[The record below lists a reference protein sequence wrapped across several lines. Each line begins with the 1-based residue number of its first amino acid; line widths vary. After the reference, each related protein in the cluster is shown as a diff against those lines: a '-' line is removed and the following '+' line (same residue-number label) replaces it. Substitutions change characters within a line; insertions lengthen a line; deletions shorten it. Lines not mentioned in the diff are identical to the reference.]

1 MNYQVFTNESLL
13 MMHHGAKGALAVDD
27 ELDGLGQERRFR
39 VRETPDWVTHAAELE
54 AEMLRRG
61 VNFDPIKWS
70 EMESSASGTA
80 DSPADPATPRPDPAP
95 LKEGR
100 TAETPARLRNRIAAA
115 LKLRLTN

>member
-27 ELDGLGQERRFR
+27 ELGGLGQQPRFR

-61 VNFDPIKWS
+61 VNFDPIKWA
-70 EMESSASGTA
+70 ERELSASDSS
-80 DSPADPATPRPDPAP
+80 DSPTVPAAPQTDPAASSEGHAAEAPAP
-95 LKEGR
+95 
-100 TAETPARLRNRIAAA
+100 LRNRIAAA